1 MSPKG
6 LTIVMTIVMTPIMR
20 GDCAL
25 HALKVRGIGLAWG
38 FRRSGCS
45 GRAPRRLA
53 LHMLR

>member
-1 MSPKG
+1 M
-6 LTIVMTIVMTPIMR
+6 IVMTIVMTPIMR

-45 GRAPRRLA
+45 GAPRRLA